1 MRLAHLIIAAIA
13 ASFAGSAMASWEK
26 AQQHDANTVRQVQEK
41 LSAKGHD
48 TGGAEGVWGPQTEK
62 ALKDFQQAQGI
73 EPSGE
78 LDQRTLSALGVEAG
92 PSASGEGA
100 GAAAG
105 GTAEP
110 SPKGEAPKRD

>member
-1 MRLAHLIIAAIA
+1 MRVAHLIIAAIA
-13 ASFAGSAMASWEK
+13 ASFVGSAMASEQK
-26 AQQHDANTVRQVQEK
+26 AQQHDANTVRQVQQQ

-48 TGGAEGVWGPQTEK
+48 AGAADGVWGSQTEK
-62 ALKDFQQAQGI
+62 ALKDFQQAQGL
-73 EPSGE
+73 EASGE
-78 LDQRTLSALGVEAG
+78 LDERTLSALGVAAG

-110 SPKGEAPKRD
+110 STKADAPKRD